1 MKNKV
6 KNKIVYIIFSFL
18 FMLFTFPCN
27 IFGAGS
33 FSVEAGNTSL
43 NVGGSTTITIS
54 TSGCAGVFSIS
65 SSNPGV
71 VSVSSSSEFIDGSI
85 NITASAGSVGSA
97 TITVTAVDVADTNIE
112 AISGSRSVTINVV
125 EPVQKPQTNNN
136 NNNYVAPKKNTNT
149 YLSYLEISEEGMT
162 PSFIKTKENYAVTV
176 GMNVNEINVSAGTES
191 DTSYYY
197 VEGNKNLVEGD
208 NTIRVVVVSESGNT
222 RTYYITVTKTNNPE
236 ESNAYLENLVI
247 EDIKLTPDFQSE
259 IFEYDLGKVGIE
271 VEKLN
276 ILTFTKNENATVE
289 IIGNE
294 SLKSGENEI
303 KIIVTA
309 QDKITKKEYILK
321 VTKEEEKI
329 LETNELKQ
337 VKERSSTEKFN
348 DFIENIWLSVKANAL
363 LVLMYI
369 FIVVEFIQIVYLYK
383 QLNKKDELLEKY
395 GIEDDENEPH
405 VETMTRTRRGHNA
418 NTESKSLSKIDIP
431 LEIDDFNKKDDKI
444 LKFDELKKDSDDD
457 IFDD

>member
-6 KNKIVYIIFSFL
+6 KNKIVYIIVSFL

-33 FSVEAGNTSL
+33 FSVGAGNTSL

-54 TSGCAGVFSIS
+54 TSGCAGVFSII

-97 TITVTAVDVADTNIE
+97 TITVTAVDVTDTNIE

-125 EPVQKPQTNNN
+125 EPVQKPQANNN

-337 VKERSSTEKFN
+337 VKTRSSTEKFN

-395 GIEDDENEPH
+395 GMEDDENEPH

-444 LKFDELKKDSDDD
+444 LKFDELKKDSDND